1 MSDDV
6 RYEGDPIVIEIDVN
20 DLKRIPPEPAADYLT
35 VLANMRH
42 VLRGA
47 QVAVQNQM
55 VPRDR
60 YEAVFKGCVE
70 GLIQSLDK
78 ILPMTENQVEVVL
91 YALQIQGAIRKG
103 G

>member
-20 DLKRIPPEPAADYLT
+20 DLQPMPQEPPDYLT